1 MYSNALLQ
9 LVHYVHT
16 DTKYCNIR
24 YTSVP
29 RIVLHT
35 RPHSHGEGLVC
46 ETMPRVNYYVLFLQ
60 PSSVVASI
68 VQPSAEEMR
77 KRQLANQLF
86 GGGGGGVRSLSGPAR
101 APRHKRKGEEPP
113 GKIES
118 SSPRKLGVQN
128 EVKSEAAATNLLL
141 DLQVSSSCCPSFCI
155 VSPLVQWT

>member
-1 MYSNALLQ
+1 MHA
-9 LVHYVHT
+9 
-16 DTKYCNIR
+16 
-24 YTSVP
+24 
-29 RIVLHT
+29 

-46 ETMPRVNYYVLFLQ
+46 ETMPRVNYYVLFLLQ

-101 APRHKRKGEEPP
+101 APRHKRKGEEAH
-113 GKIES
+113 GKIDS

-128 EVKSEAAATNLLL
+128 EVKSEAAATDLLL
-141 DLQVSSSCCPSFCI
+141 DLQVSSCCPSFCNLSCAMDI
-155 VSPLVQWT
+155 IIID